1 MADPASKLL
10 KAARN
15 WYEAGYCV
23 VPSHEDGGKR
33 PAGYWA
39 RYQKERP
46 TWQQTEEWITSGN
59 YTGIGVICG
68 QASGNVEMLEIE
80 GPEKD
85 LAERISRIID
95 LALTKYESIG
105 LPELCQRVFYG
116 CAETSAGGGFHIFI
130 RVTDGPALGN
140 TKLAMNGDKVVAE
153 TRGEGGFVIVAP
165 TPARK
170 THQQGS
176 VYTLQPNTSPANT
189 PQITSE
195 ERDLLHLLI
204 GEALHQ
210 RQQTPTEPPKPKTPR
225 ATFPDLTPWDDW
237 ANRTSWADILTPHG
251 WTYAWTAP
259 DDRTHW
265 VRPGKNIKEGTSAT
279 SLEDGP
285 LYVFTTS
292 TTLPANQGMSKLFV
306 QAHFNHDGDLTAA
319 SRALRDQGYGSEPPT
334 HPDLPPW
341 NPPEHAP
348 TDPEQADQDTQ
359 LRREYVLN
367 HLPAVDWHH
376 LWADETEEDWIV
388 EPLLPARRLVA
399 LYSAPKVGKS
409 LLMLELAAAIATGRP
424 ILGTT
429 PTPRRILYVDFEND
443 PRTDTRQRL
452 QNMGYGPAD
461 LDNLTM
467 LSYPNLSSLD
477 SEKGS
482 QELMSAIEV
491 YGAEVVIID
500 TVSRSISGDENE
512 NDTWLDFFRHTGLK
526 LKQANVALIRLDHSG
541 KDETKGQRGGSAK
554 SGDVDAVWRMSKASD
569 DLFDLVCEAN
579 RLPIAERSLTIRR
592 LEDPLRHEVT
602 GNGHRAKRDEL
613 LAELSKIN
621 VPKQADLPV
630 REAKKMAREM
640 GVTFKDVTFTK
651 AIWIE
656 YCALPAA
663 FMAVRLEGA

>member
-1 MADPASKLL
+1 M
-10 KAARN
+10 
-15 WYEAGYCV
+15 
-23 VPSHEDGGKR
+23 PSHEDGGKR

-105 LPELCQRVFYG
+105 LPDLCQRVFYG

-225 ATFPDLTPWDDW
+225 ATAPDLTPWDDW
-237 ANRTSWADILTPHG
+237 ANHTSWADILTPHG

-526 LKQANVALIRLDHSG
+526 LKQAGVALIRLDHSG

-651 AIWIE
+651 AIWVE

>member
-1 MADPASKLL
+1 VTTKLL

-15 WYEAGYCV
+15 WYDAGYCV

-39 RYQKERP
+39 RFQKERP
-46 TWQQTEEWITSGN
+46 TWQQTEEWITSGE

-68 QASGNVEMLEIE
+68 EASGNIEMLEIE
-80 GPEKD
+80 GPEED
-85 LAERISRIID
+85 LAGRIEAIID
-95 LALTKYESIG
+95 LAIAKYASIG
-105 LPELCQRVFYG
+105 LPELCQRVFQG
-116 CAETSAGGGFHIFI
+116 CAETSAGGGFHLFARIN
-130 RVTDGPALGN
+130 DGPALGN

-153 TRGEGGFVIVAP
+153 TRGQGGFVIVAP

-170 THQQGS
+170 GHRQGS

-189 PQITSE
+189 PDITSE

-210 RQQTPTEPPKPKTPR
+210 HHDTASEPPKPKTPR
-225 ATFPDLTPWDDW
+225 INAPDLTPWDDW
-237 ANRTSWADILTPHG
+237 ANRTSWADILSPQG
-251 WTYAWTAP
+251 WTYNWTAP
-259 DDRTHW
+259 DERTHW
-265 VRPGKNIKEGTSAT
+265 TRPGKNKADGTSAT

-292 TTLPANQGMSKLFV
+292 TDLPANEGMSKLYV
-306 QAHFNHDGDLTAA
+306 YAHYHHGGDLQAA
-319 SRALRDQGYGSEPPT
+319 SRHLRDQGYGTEQA
-334 HPDLPPW
+334 HPELPAW
-341 NPPEHAP
+341 TPPEHAP
-348 TDPEQADQDTQ
+348 ANPEQADQDTQ
-359 LRREYVLN
+359 LRREYVLE
-367 HLPAVDWHH
+367 HLPAQDWHA
-376 LWADETEEDWIV
+376 LWLDDTEEDWIV
-388 EPLLPARRLVA
+388 EPLLPARRLIA

-409 LLMLELAAAIATGRP
+409 LLMLELAAAIASGRP

-429 PTPRRILYVDFEND
+429 PTPRRLLYVDFEND
-443 PRTDTRQRL
+443 PRTDIRQRL

-461 LDNLTM
+461 LDNLTL
-467 LSYPNLSSLD
+467 LSYPNLASLD

-500 TVSRSISGDENE
+500 TVSRSIAGDENE

-526 LKQANVALIRLDHSG
+526 LKQAGVALIRLDHSG

-592 LEDPLRHEVT
+592 LEEPLRHEVL

-613 LAELSKIN
+613 LEAMTDAGLPKDPDITLSEIKTMLR
-621 VPKQADLPV
+621 A
-630 REAKKMAREM
+630 A
-640 GVTFKDVTFTK
+640 GVTFGNGTLNKS
-651 AIWIE
+651 IWQA
-656 YCALPAA
+656 YCDLPAA
-663 FMAVRLEGA
+663 FQIRTLEGA

>member
-1 MADPASKLL
+1 VTTSKLL

-15 WYEAGYCV
+15 WYDAGYCV

-39 RYQKERP
+39 RFQKERP
-46 TWQQTEEWITSGN
+46 TWQQTEEWITSGQ

-68 QASGNVEMLEIE
+68 EASGNIEMLEIE
-80 GPEKD
+80 GPEED
-85 LAERISRIID
+85 LAGRIEAIID
-95 LALTKYESIG
+95 LALAKYASIG
-105 LPELCQRVFYG
+105 LPELCQRVFQG
-116 CAETSAGGGFHIFI
+116 CAETSAGGGFHLFARIN
-130 RVTDGPALGN
+130 DGPALGN

-153 TRGEGGFVIVAP
+153 TRGQGGFVIVAP

-170 THQQGS
+170 GHRQGS

-189 PQITSE
+189 PDITSE

-210 RQQTPTEPPKPKTPR
+210 HHDTPSEPPKPKTPR
-225 ATFPDLTPWDDW
+225 VNAPDLTPWDDW
-237 ANRTSWADILTPHG
+237 ANRTSWADILSPQG
-251 WTYAWTAP
+251 WTYNWTAP
-259 DDRTHW
+259 DERTHW
-265 VRPGKNIKEGTSAT
+265 TRPGKNKADGTSAT

-292 TTLPANQGMSKLFV
+292 TDLPANEGMSKIYV
-306 QAHFNHDGDLTAA
+306 YAHYHHGGDLQAA
-319 SRALRDQGYGSEPPT
+319 SRHLRDQGYGTEQA
-334 HPDLPPW
+334 HPELPAW
-341 NPPEHAP
+341 TPPEHAP
-348 TDPEQADQDTQ
+348 TNPEQADQDTQ
-359 LRREYVLN
+359 LRREYVLE
-367 HLPAVDWHH
+367 HLPAQDWHA
-376 LWADETEEDWIV
+376 LWLDDTEEDWIV
-388 EPLLPARRLVA
+388 EPLLPARRLIA

-409 LLMLELAAAIATGRP
+409 LLMLELAAAIASGRP

-429 PTPRRILYVDFEND
+429 PSPRRLLYVDFEND
-443 PRTDTRQRL
+443 PRTDIRQRL

-461 LDNLTM
+461 LHNLTL
-467 LSYPNLSSLD
+467 LSYPNLASLD

-500 TVSRSISGDENE
+500 TVSRSIAGDENE

-526 LKQANVALIRLDHSG
+526 LKQAGVALIRLDHSG

-592 LEDPLRHEVT
+592 LEEPLRHEVV
-602 GNGHRAKRDEL
+602 GNGGRAKRDEL
-613 LAELSKIN
+613 LAELIKTN

-640 GVTFKDVTFTK
+640 GVSFKDVTFTK
-651 AIWIE
+651 AVWDQ